1 MARTAAW
8 MRPRHS
14 HIYALCER
22 ESMARTLALSW
33 AITPFVVPFDLL
45 EPQNTIESALKV
57 LMKKGRLH
65 KGSTVVVIGLI
76 MAGEEIVDAV
86 QMRVV

>member
-33 AITPFVVPFDLL
+33 AITPFVVPFDLF
-45 EPQNTIESALKV
+45 EPQNTIESALKI
-57 LMKKGRLH
+57 LMKQERLRP
-65 KGSTVVVIGLI
+65 GNTVVIIGLI
-76 MAGEEIVDAV
+76 MVGEEIVDAV
-86 QMRVV
+86 QMRVI